1 MYRYKRLMVPLGLRD
16 EDETTIRYAAM
27 ISRMAKS
34 QKIYFVH
41 VARSFDLPEDLS
53 TEFPDLVEPVD
64 EFAKTKIEKLV
75 TKYFEGYQGSTLG
88 YEIEEGYPLNEI
100 LRLSKHKNIDLIIIG
115 KKGGPMSGT
124 LAEKVARKAPCST
137 LIIPVGSVPK
147 LTNILVSVDFSENS
161 LDAMDVAIA
170 FASASKGAG
179 VHCLHVYNVPIGYY
193 KTGKTYE
200 EFGEIMKG
208 YAKKHYQEFINRI
221 DCNGISVKPIFRL
234 EKKIP
239 KAIEET
245 IAHYQTN
252 LLVMGARGRQAGA
265 GVLLGSVT
273 EKLIRTTAIPLV
285 AVKKKGAGMSILDA
299 LLKL

>member
-1 MYRYKRLMVPLGLRD
+1 MYRYKRLMVALGLGD
-16 EDETTIRYAAM
+16 EDETSICYAAM

-41 VARSFDLPEDLS
+41 VTRSLDIPKDLR

-64 EFAKTKIEKLV
+64 ESVKRKIEKLV
-75 TKYFEGYQGSTLG
+75 IKYFDGYQGSTLG

-100 LRLSKHKNIDLIIIG
+100 LRLSKQKDIDLIVIG
-115 KKGGPMSGT
+115 KRGGPMSGT
-124 LAEKVARKAPCST
+124 LAEKITRKAPCST

-161 LDAMDVAIA
+161 IDAMDVAIA
-170 FASASKGAG
+170 FASASEGST
-179 VHCLHVYNVPIGYY
+179 VHCLHVYDVHIGYY

-208 YAKKHYQEFINRI
+208 YAEKHYQEFINKI
-221 DCNGISVKPIFRL
+221 DCKGISVRPIFNL

-239 KAIEET
+239 KAIEKT
-245 IAHYQTN
+245 IAHYQTD

-273 EKLIRTTAIPLV
+273 GELIRTTAIPLV
-285 AVKKKGAGMSILDA
+285 AVKKKGAGMSILEA

>member
-1 MYRYKRLMVPLGLRD
+1 MVPLGLGD
-16 EDETTIRYAAM
+16 EGEASIRYAAM
-27 ISRMAKS
+27 ISRMAES
-34 QKIYFVH
+34 QKIYFAH
-41 VARSFDLPEDLS
+41 IARSLDIPEELY
-53 TEFPDLVEPVD
+53 EKFPDLVEPVD
-64 EFAKTKIEKLV
+64 EIAKTKIEKLI
-75 TKYFEGYQGSTLG
+75 TQYFEGYQGSTIG
-88 YEIEEGYPLNEI
+88 YEIKEGYPLNEI
-100 LRLSKHKNIDLIIIG
+100 LHLSKQKNIDLIIIG

-161 LDAMDVAIA
+161 IDAMDVAIA
-170 FASASKGAG
+170 FASAHGEAS

-200 EFGEIMKG
+200 KFGEIMKG
-208 YAKKHYQEFINRI
+208 YAEKHYQEFINRI
-221 DCNGISVKPIFRL
+221 DCKGISVKPIFKL
-234 EKKIP
+234 DKKVP

-245 IAHYQTN
+245 LAHYQTD
-252 LLVMGARGRQAGA
+252 LLLMGARGRQAGA

-273 EKLIRTTAIPLV
+273 EKLIRTTAIPLI